1 MSKIEEKSF
10 NNIKKHYEK
19 VNIRDLNNG
28 EPFFYLGSI
37 SLNLPENVIIEPNN
51 ERSIIFH
58 LKHISEEEDN
68 YILKLVKVSDEEA
81 VSLDTGVHFRIGQKN
96 ENIKY
101 NNPNKL
107 LKSWYIN
114 PCLTISKSG
123 IGKYSDLYSKY
134 VYHKYGKSQTTD
146 IIDLKSLANKKCE
159 NSFNEIFKKLYPS
172 EFEQDFYDEYEN
184 LVCFY
189 REVPEVGEYFGYVG
203 NISQIVPR
211 RVINGTV
218 AYFERQEVENKYPLF
233 FKKISDN
240 EAIEV
245 TSGIKFYLKTFAV
258 NNIQDEKMYEE
269 TPLSIDAVAY
279 IMPTEEYIEIYGKA
293 TSNIEEFNKWLH
305 EQEDEG
311 KTLYAQKLRE
321 CELAQYPSVEESYD
335 VARVENAMFDL
346 EKQSS
351 AEEPRV
357 HKLIKEISTVTSDFD

>member
-1 MSKIEEKSF
+1 MSKIEEKAF
-10 NNIKKHYEK
+10 NKIQKRYERL
-19 VNIRDLNNG
+19 NIRDLNNG
-28 EPFFYLGSI
+28 DPFFYFGSI
-37 SLNLPENVIIEPNN
+37 SLNLPENVIKTPNDGRN
-51 ERSIIFH
+51 IIFN
-58 LKHISEEEDN
+58 LKPIGEQDN

-81 VSLDTGVHFRIGQKN
+81 ISPETGVHFRIGQKN

-101 NNPNKL
+101 NNPNEL

-114 PCLTISKSG
+114 PCLTISKTG
-123 IGKYSDLYSKY
+123 IGNYSDLYSKY

-146 IIDLKSLANKKCE
+146 IIDLKSLVNIKCE

-172 EFEQDFYDEYEN
+172 KFEQDFYDEQGN
-184 LVCFY
+184 LIRFY
-189 REVPEVGEYFGYVG
+189 RGVPEVGEYFGYVG

-211 RVINGTV
+211 RVVDGTV

-245 TSGIKFYLKTFAV
+245 TTGIKFCLKTFAV

-269 TPLSIDAVAY
+269 SPLCIDAVAY
-279 IMPTEEYIEIYGKA
+279 IMPTEDYIEIYGKA

-335 VARVENAMFDL
+335 IARVKNAMFDL
-346 EKQSS
+346 DKKELKLVKRKI
-351 AEEPRV
+351 EE
-357 HKLIKEISTVTSDFD
+357 